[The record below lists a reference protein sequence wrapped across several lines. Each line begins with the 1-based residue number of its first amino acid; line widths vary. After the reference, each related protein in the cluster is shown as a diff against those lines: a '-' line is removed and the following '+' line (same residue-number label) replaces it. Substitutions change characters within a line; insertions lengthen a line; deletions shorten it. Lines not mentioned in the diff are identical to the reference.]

1 MFFPLDFFVTLL
13 IVMGPIKV
21 FLVYAQLTRNLE
33 PDLRRQ
39 IAIKAVIVA
48 AVVGLVFI
56 LAGRFLLDLFHFSAG
71 ALTIAGG
78 AILFVFALN
87 MVLSSGGDLGSE
99 AAVEDPTDIAVYPLA
114 LPLIAQP
121 IGIVV
126 LTVASA
132 RFNDDWGTLALM
144 AVLLLIVMVIN
155 LVVLLGESRIIKF
168 INPQAIDVAERILG
182 ILLCALAVQAML
194 NGAAELGIITL
205 KGARY

>member
-13 IVMGPIKV
+13 IVFGPIKV

-33 PDLRRQ
+33 PPVRRK
-39 IAIKAVIVA
+39 IAIKAVIIA

-56 LAGRFLLDLFHFSAG
+56 VAGKFLLDLFHFSTG

-87 MVLSSGGDLGSE
+87 MILSSGGGHESE
-99 AAVEDPTDIAVYPLA
+99 AVEDPTSIAVFPLA
-114 LPLIAQP
+114 MPLIAQP

-144 AVLLLIVMVIN
+144 AVILLIVMVIT
-155 LVVLLGESRIIKF
+155 LLVLLGESKIIKY

-182 ILLCALAVQAML
+182 LLLCALAVQAML
-194 NGAAELGIITL
+194 NGANELGIITL
-205 KGARY
+205 KGAGHG

>member
-33 PDLRRQ
+33 PDVRRR

-48 AVVGLVFI
+48 AVVGLLFI
-56 LAGRFLLDLFHFSAG
+56 QAGKFLLDLFHFSAG

-87 MVLSSGGDLGSE
+87 MVLSSGGDHGSE
-99 AAVEDPTDIAVYPLA
+99 VTVEDPTSIAVYPLA

-132 RFNDDWGTLALM
+132 RFNDDWGTLGIM

-155 LVVLLGESRIIKF
+155 VLVLLGESKIIKF
-168 INPQAIDVAERILG
+168 LNPQAIDVGERILG

-194 NGAAELGIITL
+194 NGANELGIITL
-205 KGARY
+205 KGAGH

>member
-1 MFFPLDFFVTLL
+1 MFFPLDFFITLL

-87 MVLSSGGDLGSE
+87 MVLSSGGDFGSE

-144 AVLLLIVMVIN
+144 AGLLLIVMVIN

-205 KGARY
+205 KGGGH